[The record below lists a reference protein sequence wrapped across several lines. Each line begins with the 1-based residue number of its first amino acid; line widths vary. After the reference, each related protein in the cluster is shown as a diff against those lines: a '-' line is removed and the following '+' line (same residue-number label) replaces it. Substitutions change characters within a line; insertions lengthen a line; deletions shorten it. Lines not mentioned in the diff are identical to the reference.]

1 MDSSRGHQ
9 TKAQCGAEAE
19 RSEAFQ
25 SLQHG
30 DQKFLA
36 TLTSPSCAGE
46 FVFQSVVVSDATVIL
61 QMICPDRPGL
71 VSELA
76 GWVAANGGS
85 IRHADHHTDAGAGLF
100 LSRIEWQLKG
110 FGIPRDALPE
120 AAQALGE
127 RLGGEAQLHFSDAFP
142 RVAIFASKQSHCLQD
157 LLWRVQSGE
166 LPMQV
171 PLVIANHPDL
181 EPLCAAFEVPFV
193 CVPVSRETKVEA
205 EQRMLQLLEENT
217 VELAVLAKYMQ
228 VLSGDFLERF
238 PQVIN
243 IHHSFLPAFKGAQPY
258 HRAWDRG
265 VKLIG
270 ATAHYVTEDLDDGP
284 IIEQTTVPV
293 SHRDEVEDLIRKGRD
308 TERLALARAL
318 RMHLRRQVM
327 VYRGRTAVFA

>member
-1 MDSSRGHQ
+1 
-9 TKAQCGAEAE
+9 
-19 RSEAFQ
+19 
-25 SLQHG
+25 
-30 DQKFLA
+30 
-36 TLTSPSCAGE
+36 
-46 FVFQSVVVSDATVIL
+46 VSDATVIL

-100 LSRIEWQLKG
+100 LSRIEWQLQG
-110 FGIPRDALPE
+110 FGIPRDVLPE
-120 AAQALGE
+120 AALALGQ
-127 RLGGEAQLHFSDAFP
+127 RLGGEAQLHFSDEFP

-181 EPLCAAFEVPFV
+181 EPLCASFQVPFV
-193 CVPVSRETKVEA
+193 CVPVSRDTKAEA
-205 EQRMLQLLEENT
+205 EQRMLQLLEENE

-228 VLSGDFLERF
+228 VLSSDFLERF

-318 RMHLRRQVM
+318 RLHLRRQVM

>member
-1 MDSSRGHQ
+1 M
-9 TKAQCGAEAE
+9 
-19 RSEAFQ
+19 
-25 SLQHG
+25 
-30 DQKFLA
+30 
-36 TLTSPSCAGE
+36 
-46 FVFQSVVVSDATVIL
+46 SDATVIL

-85 IRHADHHTDAGAGLF
+85 IRHADHHTDAGAGVF
-100 LSRIEWQLKG
+100 LSRIEWQLQG
-110 FGIPRDALPE
+110 FGIPRDVLPE
-120 AAQALGE
+120 AAQALGQ
-127 RLGGEAQLHFSDAFP
+127 RLGGEAQLHFSDEYP

-181 EPLCAAFEVPFV
+181 EPLCASFEIPFV
-193 CVPVSRETKVEA
+193 CVPVSRDTKAEA
-205 EQRMLQLLEENT
+205 EQRILELLEKNK

-228 VLSGDFLERF
+228 VLSSDFLERF

-284 IIEQTTVPV
+284 IIEQTTVSV

-318 RMHLRRQVM
+318 RLHLRRQVM

>member
-1 MDSSRGHQ
+1 M
-9 TKAQCGAEAE
+9 TE
-19 RSEAFQ
+19 
-25 SLQHG
+25 
-30 DQKFLA
+30 
-36 TLTSPSCAGE
+36 
-46 FVFQSVVVSDATVIL
+46 ATVIL
-61 QMICPDRPGL
+61 QMICSDRPGL

-85 IRHADHHTDAGAGLF
+85 IRHADHHTDAGAELF
-100 LSRIEWQLKG
+100 LSRIEWPIGG
-110 FGIPRDALPE
+110 FGIPREALPT
-120 AAQALGE
+120 AASALAE
-127 RLGGEAQLHFSDAFP
+127 RLGGQVQLHFSDQLP

-166 LPMQV
+166 LQMQV

-181 EPLCAAFEVPFV
+181 EALCTGFGVRFV
-193 CVPVSRETKVEA
+193 CVPVSRDTKPEA
-205 EQRMLQLLEENT
+205 EQQMLALLEENGI
-217 VELAVLAKYMQ
+217 ELAVLAKYMQ
-228 VLSGDFLERF
+228 VLSGAFLERF

-258 HRAWDRG
+258 QRAWDRG

-284 IIEQTTVPV
+284 IIEQTTVHV
-293 SHRDEVEDLIRKGRD
+293 SHRDDVDDLIRKGRD

-318 RMHLRRQVM
+318 RLHLRRQVM

>member
-1 MDSSRGHQ
+1 M
-9 TKAQCGAEAE
+9 
-19 RSEAFQ
+19 
-25 SLQHG
+25 
-30 DQKFLA
+30 
-36 TLTSPSCAGE
+36 
-46 FVFQSVVVSDATVIL
+46 SDATVIL

-100 LSRIEWQLKG
+100 LSRIEWQLQG
-110 FGIPRDALPE
+110 FGIPRDVLPE
-120 AAQALGE
+120 AAQALGQ
-127 RLGGEAQLHFSDAFP
+127 RLSGEAQLHFSDEFP

-157 LLWRVQSGE
+157 LLWRVRSGE

-181 EPLCAAFEVPFV
+181 EPLCASFEVPFV
-193 CVPVSRETKVEA
+193 CVPVSRETKAEA
-205 EQRMLQLLEENT
+205 EQRMLQLLKENE

-228 VLSGDFLERF
+228 VLSSDFLERF

-270 ATAHYVTEDLDDGP
+270 ATAHYITEDLDDGP

-318 RMHLRRQVM
+318 RLHLRRQVM